1 MRTLFFVDDLP
12 TTVGQQY
19 TFDNEDALHAI
30 RVLRTGPGEIF
41 WLSDG
46 KGRFA
51 TVKALEVAKKSMQCE
66 VIESE
71 FQEPLDIEYTVI
83 QALPKGD
90 RLKACAQLLTEA
102 GADRLVFWS
111 SARSIGKADKT
122 LDKLD
127 VTVREASKQARRFR
141 IPEIVGPLTTAE
153 VIDEIAR
160 TDLAVLFHES
170 ATSKLSAITPPATPV
185 VKKALIIIGPEGGI
199 TDEELDAFTQS
210 GAEIALMGRPIF
222 RSAHAGIAGLAAL
235 QTLLKSW

>member
-12 TTVGQQY
+12 STVGQMY

-46 KGRFA
+46 KGSFS
-51 TVKALEVAKKSMQCE
+51 TVKAIDVSKKSMQCE
-66 VIESE
+66 VLEHE
-71 FQEPLDIEYTVI
+71 FQSPLEIEYTVI

-90 RLKACAQLLTEA
+90 RLKECAGLLTEA
-102 GADRLVFWS
+102 GADRIVFWS

-122 LDKLD
+122 LEKLD

-141 IPEIVGPLTTAE
+141 IPEIIGPLTTAQ

-160 TDLAVLFHES
+160 TDIAVLFHES
-170 ATSKLSAITPPATPV
+170 ATSKLSAISAST

-199 TDEELDAFTQS
+199 TDEELDAFTAS
-210 GAEIALMGRPIF
+210 GAKIALMGRPIF
-222 RSAHAGIAGLAAL
+222 RSAHAGIAGLAAV

>member
-12 TTVGQQY
+12 TTVGQMY
-19 TFDNEDALHAI
+19 TFNNEDALHAI

-46 KGRFA
+46 KGTYS
-51 TVKALEVAKKSMQCE
+51 TVKAVEVAKKSMQCE
-66 VIESE
+66 VIESQ
-71 FQEPLDIEYTVI
+71 FQEPLEIEYTVI

-90 RLKACAQLLTEA
+90 RLKSCAQLLTEA
-102 GADRLVFWS
+102 GADRIVFWS

-141 IPEIVGPLTTAE
+141 IPEIVGPLTTAQ

-160 TDLAVLFHES
+160 TDIAVLFHES
-170 ATSKLSAITPPATPV
+170 ATNKLSAITAPKVA
-185 VKKALIIIGPEGGI
+185 KALIIIGPEGGI
-199 TDEELDAFTQS
+199 TDEELEAFTSS
-210 GAEIALMGRPIF
+210 GAKIALMGRPIF
-222 RSAHAGIAGLAAL
+222 RSAHAGIAGLAAV

>member
-1 MRTLFFVDDLP
+1 MRTLFFVSDLP
-12 TTVGQQY
+12 TQVGATY
-19 TFDNEDALHAI
+19 TFDNDDALHAI

-46 KGRFA
+46 KGSFS
-51 TVKALEVAKKSMQCE
+51 TVKAVEVSKRSMQCE
-66 VIESE
+66 VIETE

-90 RLKACAQLLTEA
+90 RLKACAGLLTEA
-102 GADRLVFWS
+102 GVDRIVFWS

-141 IPEIVGPLTTAE
+141 IPEIIGPLSTAE

-170 ATSKLSAITPPATPV
+170 ATSKLSAITSQSP
-185 VKKALIIIGPEGGI
+185 KKALIIIGPEGGI
-199 TDEELDAFTQS
+199 TDEELDAFTSS
-210 GAEIALMGRPIF
+210 GAKIALMGRPIF
-222 RSAHAGIAGLAAL
+222 RSAHAGIAGIAAL

>member
-12 TTVGQQY
+12 TTVGQIY

-30 RVLRTGPGEIF
+30 RVLRTGVGEIF

-46 KGRFA
+46 KGRFS
-51 TVKALEVAKKSMQCE
+51 TVKAVEVAKKSMQCE
-66 VIESE
+66 VLESE

-90 RLKACAQLLTEA
+90 RLKECAGLLTEA
-102 GADRLVFWS
+102 GADRIVFWS

-141 IPEIVGPLTTAE
+141 IPEIVGPLTTAQ

-170 ATSKLSAITPPATPV
+170 ATSKLSAIAAPSA
-185 VKKALIIIGPEGGI
+185 KRALIIIGPEGGI
-199 TDEELDAFTQS
+199 TDEELDSFTSS
-210 GAEIALMGRPIF
+210 GARIALMGRPIF
-222 RSAHAGIAGLAAL
+222 RSAHAGIAGLAAV

>member
-12 TTVGQQY
+12 TTVGQIY

-46 KGRFA
+46 KGSFS
-51 TVKALEVAKKSMQCE
+51 TVKAVDVAKKSMQCE

-71 FQEPLDIEYTVI
+71 IQEPLEIEYTVI

-141 IPEIVGPLTTAE
+141 IPEIVGPLTTAQ

-160 TDLAVLFHES
+160 TDIAFLFHES
-170 ATSKLSAITPPATPV
+170 ATSKLSAITPPAAPA

-199 TDEELDAFTQS
+199 TDEELEAFTAS
-210 GAEIALMGRPIF
+210 GAKISLMGRPIF
-222 RSAHAGIAGLAAL
+222 RSAHAGIAGLAAV

>member
-12 TTVGQQY
+12 TTLGHMY
-19 TFDNEDALHAI
+19 TFNNEDALHAI
-30 RVLRTGPGEIF
+30 RVLRTGPGEVF

-46 KGRFA
+46 KGRYS
-51 TVKALEVAKKSMQCE
+51 TVKAIEVAKKSMQCE
-66 VIESE
+66 VIESQ

-102 GADRLVFWS
+102 GADRIVFWS

-127 VTVREASKQARRFR
+127 ITVREASKQARRFR
-141 IPEIVGPLTTAE
+141 IPEIIGPLTTTQ

-160 TDLAVLFHES
+160 TDMAVLFHES
-170 ATSKLSAITPPATPV
+170 ATSKLSAIAAPA

-199 TDEELDAFTQS
+199 TEEELEIFTAS
-210 GAEIALMGRPIF
+210 GAKIALMGRPIF
-222 RSAHAGIAGLAAL
+222 RSAHAGIAGLAAV

>member
-1 MRTLFFVDDLP
+1 MLTLFFVDDLP
-12 TTVGQQY
+12 TTVGQMY

-30 RVLRTGPGEIF
+30 RVLRTGPGEVF

-46 KGRFA
+46 KGSFS
-51 TVKALEVAKKSMQCE
+51 TVKAVDVAKKSMQCE

-71 FQEPLDIEYTVI
+71 FQDALEIEYTVI

-90 RLKACAQLLTEA
+90 RLKECAGLLTEA
-102 GADRLVFWS
+102 GADRIVFWS
-111 SARSIGKADKT
+111 SARSIGKADKI

-141 IPEIVGPLTTAE
+141 IPEIIGPLTTAQ

-160 TDLAVLFHES
+160 TDIAVLFHES
-170 ATSKLSAITPPATPV
+170 ATSKLSAIAAPKVA
-185 VKKALIIIGPEGGI
+185 KALIIIGPEGGI
-199 TDEELDAFTQS
+199 TDEELEAFTSS
-210 GAEIALMGRPIF
+210 GAKIALMGRPIF
-222 RSAHAGIAGLAAL
+222 RSAHAGIAGLAAV

>member
-1 MRTLFFVDDLP
+1 MCTLFFVPDLP
-12 TTVGQQY
+12 TVVGSRY

-46 KGRFA
+46 QGSYS
-51 TVKALEVAKKSMQCE
+51 TVKAIEVSKRSMECE
-66 VIESE
+66 VIETDY
-71 FQEPLDIEYTVI
+71 QEPLAIEYTVI

-90 RLKACAQLLTEA
+90 RLKECAALLTEA
-102 GADRLVFWS
+102 GADRIVFWN
-111 SARSIGKADKT
+111 SARSIGKADKN

-127 VTVREASKQARRFR
+127 VTIREASKQARRFR
-141 IPEIVGPLTTAE
+141 IPEIIGPLSTAE

-170 ATSKLSAITPPATPV
+170 ATSKLSSISASSP
-185 VKKALIIIGPEGGI
+185 KKALIIIGPEGGI
-199 TDEELDAFTQS
+199 TDEELSAFTSS
-210 GAEIALMGRPIF
+210 GAKIALMGRPIF

>member
-12 TTVGQQY
+12 TTVGQIY

-46 KGRFA
+46 KGSFS
-51 TVKALEVAKKSMQCE
+51 TVKAIDVAKKSMQCE
-66 VIESE
+66 VLESE
-71 FQEPLDIEYTVI
+71 FQEPLDIQYTVI

-102 GADRLVFWS
+102 GADRIVFWS
-111 SARSIGKADKT
+111 SSRSIGKADKT

-141 IPEIVGPLTTAE
+141 IPEIVGPLTTAQ

-160 TDLAVLFHES
+160 TDIAFLFNES
-170 ATSKLSAITPPATPV
+170 ATNKLSAIAAPA

-199 TDEELDAFTQS
+199 TDEELEAFTSS
-210 GAEIALMGRPIF
+210 GAKIALMGRPIF
-222 RSAHAGIAGLAAL
+222 RSAHAGIAGLAAV

>member
-1 MRTLFFVDDLP
+1 MRTLFFVPDLP
-12 TTVGQQY
+12 TVVGARY
-19 TFDNEDALHAI
+19 TFNNEDALHAI

-46 KGRFA
+46 KGTYS
-51 TVKALEVAKKSMQCE
+51 TVKAIEVSKRSMECE
-66 VIESE
+66 VIETD
-71 FQEPLDIEYTVI
+71 FQEPLAIEYTVI

-90 RLKACAQLLTEA
+90 RLKECAALLTEA
-102 GADRLVFWS
+102 GADRIIFWN

-127 VTVREASKQARRFR
+127 VTIREASKQARRFR
-141 IPEIVGPLTTAE
+141 IPEIIGPLSTTE

-170 ATSKLSAITPPATPV
+170 ATSKLSSISASSP
-185 VKKALIIIGPEGGI
+185 KKALIIIGPEGGI
-199 TDEELDAFTQS
+199 TDEELSTFTSS
-210 GAEIALMGRPIF
+210 GAKIALMGRPIF

>member
-12 TTVGQQY
+12 TTVGQIY
-19 TFDNEDALHAI
+19 IFDNEDALHAI
-30 RVLRTGPGEIF
+30 RVLRTGPGEVF

-46 KGRFA
+46 KGTFS
-51 TVKALEVAKKSMQCE
+51 TVKAVEVAKKSMQCE
-66 VIESE
+66 VLESE

-141 IPEIVGPLTTAE
+141 IPEIVGPLTTAQ

-160 TDLAVLFHES
+160 TDIAFLFHES
-170 ATSKLSAITPPATPV
+170 ATSKLSAITAPKVA
-185 VKKALIIIGPEGGI
+185 KALIIIGPEGGI
-199 TDEELDAFTQS
+199 TDEELEAFTSS
-210 GAEIALMGRPIF
+210 GAKIALMGRPIF
-222 RSAHAGIAGLAAL
+222 RSAHAGIAGLAAV

>member
-12 TTVGQQY
+12 TTVGQIY

-30 RVLRTGPGEIF
+30 RVLRTGPGEVF

-46 KGRFA
+46 KGSFS
-51 TVKALEVAKKSMQCE
+51 TVKAIEVAKKSMHCE
-66 VIESE
+66 VLESE

-141 IPEIVGPLTTAE
+141 IPEIVGPLTTAQ

-160 TDLAVLFHES
+160 TDIAFLFHES
-170 ATSKLSAITPPATPV
+170 ATSKLSAITAPKVA
-185 VKKALIIIGPEGGI
+185 KALIIIGPEGGI
-199 TDEELDAFTQS
+199 TDEELEAFTSS
-210 GAEIALMGRPIF
+210 GAKIALMGRPIF
-222 RSAHAGIAGLAAL
+222 RSAHAGIAGLAAV

>member
-12 TTVGQQY
+12 ITVGQIY

-30 RVLRTGPGEIF
+30 RVLRTGVGEIF

-46 KGRFA
+46 KGRFS
-51 TVKALEVAKKSMQCE
+51 TVKAVEVAKKSMQCE
-66 VIESE
+66 VLESE

-90 RLKACAQLLTEA
+90 RLKECAGLLTEA
-102 GADRLVFWS
+102 GADRIVFWS

-141 IPEIVGPLTTAE
+141 IPEIVGPLTTAQ

-170 ATSKLSAITPPATPV
+170 ATSKLSAISAPSA
-185 VKKALIIIGPEGGI
+185 KRALIIIGPEGGI
-199 TDEELDAFTQS
+199 TDEELDAFTSS
-210 GAEIALMGRPIF
+210 GARIALMGRPIF
-222 RSAHAGIAGLAAL
+222 RSAHAGIAGLAAV

>member
-12 TTVGQQY
+12 TTVGQIY

-30 RVLRTGPGEIF
+30 RVLRTGVGEIF

-46 KGRFA
+46 KGRFS
-51 TVKALEVAKKSMQCE
+51 TVKAVEVAKKSMQCE
-66 VIESE
+66 VLESE

-90 RLKACAQLLTEA
+90 RLKECAGLLTEA
-102 GADRLVFWS
+102 GADRIVFWS

-141 IPEIVGPLTTAE
+141 IPEIVGPLTTAQ

-170 ATSKLSAITPPATPV
+170 ATSKLSAIAAPSA
-185 VKKALIIIGPEGGI
+185 KRALIIIGPEGGI
-199 TDEELDAFTQS
+199 TDEELDAFTSS
-210 GAEIALMGRPIF
+210 GARIALMGRPIF
-222 RSAHAGIAGLAAL
+222 RSAHAGIAGLAAV

>member
-12 TTVGQQY
+12 TTVGQIY
-19 TFDNEDALHAI
+19 IFDNEDALHAI
-30 RVLRTGPGEIF
+30 RVLRTGPGEVF

-46 KGRFA
+46 KGSFS
-51 TVKALEVAKKSMQCE
+51 TVKAIEVAKKSMQCE
-66 VIESE
+66 VLESE

-141 IPEIVGPLTTAE
+141 IPEIVGPLTTAQ

-160 TDLAVLFHES
+160 TDIAFLFHES
-170 ATSKLSAITPPATPV
+170 ATSKLSAITAPKVA
-185 VKKALIIIGPEGGI
+185 KALIIIGPEGGI
-199 TDEELDAFTQS
+199 TDEELEAFTSS
-210 GAEIALMGRPIF
+210 GAKIALMGRPIF
-222 RSAHAGIAGLAAL
+222 RSAHAGIAGLAAV

>member
-12 TTVGQQY
+12 STVGQIY

-46 KGRFA
+46 RGSFS
-51 TVKALEVAKKSMQCE
+51 TVKAVDVAKKSMQCE

-71 FQEPLDIEYTVI
+71 FQEPLEIEYTVI

-102 GADRLVFWS
+102 GADRIVFWS

-141 IPEIVGPLTTAE
+141 IPEIIGPLTTAQ

-160 TDLAVLFHES
+160 TDIAVLFHES
-170 ATSKLSAITPPATPV
+170 ATSKLSAITAPKVA
-185 VKKALIIIGPEGGI
+185 KALIIIGPEGGI
-199 TDEELDAFTQS
+199 TDEELEAFTSS
-210 GAEIALMGRPIF
+210 GAKIALMGRPIF
-222 RSAHAGIAGLAAL
+222 RSAHAGIAGLAAV

>member
-12 TTVGQQY
+12 TTVGQIY

-30 RVLRTGPGEIF
+30 RVLRTGPGEVF

-46 KGRFA
+46 KGSFS
-51 TVKALEVAKKSMQCE
+51 TVKAIEVAKKSMQCE
-66 VIESE
+66 VLESE

-141 IPEIVGPLTTAE
+141 IPEIVGPLTTAQ

-160 TDLAVLFHES
+160 TDIAFLFHES
-170 ATSKLSAITPPATPV
+170 ATSKLSAITAPKVA
-185 VKKALIIIGPEGGI
+185 KALIIIGPEGGI
-199 TDEELDAFTQS
+199 TDEELEAFTSS
-210 GAEIALMGRPIF
+210 GAKIALMGRPIF
-222 RSAHAGIAGLAAL
+222 RSAHAGIAGLAAV

>member
-12 TTVGQQY
+12 TTVGQVY
-19 TFDNEDALHAI
+19 TFNNEDALHAI
-30 RVLRTGPGEIF
+30 RVLRTGPGEVL

-46 KGRFA
+46 KGRYS
-51 TVKALEVAKKSMQCE
+51 TVKAIEVAKKSMQCE

-71 FQEPLDIEYTVI
+71 FQEPLEIEYTVI

-90 RLKACAQLLTEA
+90 RLKECAQLLTEA
-102 GADRLVFWS
+102 GADRIVFWS

-141 IPEIVGPLTTAE
+141 IPQIIGPLTTAQ

-160 TDLAVLFHES
+160 TDIAVLFHES
-170 ATSKLSAITPPATPV
+170 ATSKLSAITTPP

-199 TDEELDAFTQS
+199 TDEELDAFTAS
-210 GAEIALMGRPIF
+210 GARIALMGRPIF
-222 RSAHAGIAGLAAL
+222 RSAHAGIAGLAAV

>member
-12 TTVGQQY
+12 TTVGQIY
-19 TFDNEDALHAI
+19 SFDNEDALHAI
-30 RVLRTGPGEIF
+30 RVLRTGPGEVF

-46 KGRFA
+46 KGSFS
-51 TVKALEVAKKSMQCE
+51 TVKAIEVAKKSMQCE
-66 VIESE
+66 VLESE

-141 IPEIVGPLTTAE
+141 IPEIVGPLTTAQ

-160 TDLAVLFHES
+160 TDIAFLFHES
-170 ATSKLSAITPPATPV
+170 ATSKLSAIAAPA

-199 TDEELDAFTQS
+199 TDEELEAFTSS
-210 GAEIALMGRPIF
+210 GAKIALMGRPIF
-222 RSAHAGIAGLAAL
+222 RSAHAGIAGLAAV

>member
-12 TTVGQQY
+12 TTVGQIY

-46 KGRFA
+46 KGSFS
-51 TVKALEVAKKSMQCE
+51 TVKAVEVAKKSMQCE

-71 FQEPLDIEYTVI
+71 FQESLDIEYTVI

-141 IPEIVGPLTTAE
+141 IPEIVGPLTTAQ

-160 TDLAVLFHES
+160 TDIAFLFHES
-170 ATSKLSAITPPATPV
+170 ATSKLSAITPPAAPA

-199 TDEELDAFTQS
+199 TDEELEAFTAS
-210 GAEIALMGRPIF
+210 GAKISLMGRPIF
-222 RSAHAGIAGLAAL
+222 RSAHAGIAGLAAV

>member
-1 MRTLFFVDDLP
+1 MRTLFFVDNLP
-12 TTVGQQY
+12 TTAGQIY

-30 RVLRTGPGEIF
+30 RVLRTGVGEIF

-46 KGRFA
+46 KGRFS
-51 TVKALEVAKKSMQCE
+51 TVKAVEVAKKSMQCE
-66 VIESE
+66 VLESE

-90 RLKACAQLLTEA
+90 RLKECAGLLTEA
-102 GADRLVFWS
+102 GADRIVFWS

-141 IPEIVGPLTTAE
+141 IPEIVGPLSTAQ

-160 TDLAVLFHES
+160 TDIAVLFHES
-170 ATSKLSAITPPATPV
+170 ATSKLSAISAPS
-185 VKKALIIIGPEGGI
+185 VKRALIIIGPEGGI
-199 TDEELDAFTQS
+199 TDDELDAFTSS
-210 GAEIALMGRPIF
+210 GARIALMGRPIF
-222 RSAHAGIAGLAAL
+222 RSAHAGIAGLAAV

>member
-12 TTVGQQY
+12 TTVGQIY

-46 KGRFA
+46 KGSFS
-51 TVKALEVAKKSMQCE
+51 TVKAIDVAKKSMQCE
-66 VIESE
+66 VLESE

-102 GADRLVFWS
+102 GADRIVFWS
-111 SARSIGKADKT
+111 SSRSIGKADKT

-141 IPEIVGPLTTAE
+141 IPEIVGPLTTAQ

-160 TDLAVLFHES
+160 TDIAFLFHES
-170 ATSKLSAITPPATPV
+170 ATNKLSAIAAPA

-199 TDEELDAFTQS
+199 TDEELEAFTSS
-210 GAEIALMGRPIF
+210 GAKIALMGRPIF
-222 RSAHAGIAGLAAL
+222 RSAHAGIAGLAAV

>member
-1 MRTLFFVDDLP
+1 MRTLFFVPDLP
-12 TTVGQQY
+12 TVVGSTY
-19 TFDNEDALHAI
+19 RFDNEDALHAI

-46 KGRFA
+46 KGTYS
-51 TVKALEVAKKSMQCE
+51 TVKAIEVSKRSMECE
-66 VIESE
+66 VIETD
-71 FQEPLDIEYTVI
+71 FQEPLAIEYTVI

-90 RLKACAQLLTEA
+90 RLKECAALLTEA
-102 GADRLVFWS
+102 GADRIVFWN

-122 LDKLD
+122 LEKLD
-127 VTVREASKQARRFR
+127 VTIREASKQARRFR
-141 IPEIVGPLTTAE
+141 IPEIIGPLSTAE

-170 ATSKLSAITPPATPV
+170 ATSKFSSISASSP
-185 VKKALIIIGPEGGI
+185 KKALIIIGPEGGI
-199 TDEELDAFTQS
+199 TDEELSAFTSS
-210 GAEIALMGRPIF
+210 GAKIALMGRPIF

>member
-12 TTVGQQY
+12 TKVGQIY

-46 KGRFA
+46 KGTFS
-51 TVKALEVAKKSMQCE
+51 TVKAIEVAKKSMQCE
-66 VIESE
+66 VLESE
-71 FQEPLDIEYTVI
+71 FQEPLEIEYTVV

-141 IPEIVGPLTTAE
+141 IPEIVGPLTTAQ

-160 TDLAVLFHES
+160 TDIAFLFHES
-170 ATSKLSAITPPATPV
+170 AISKLSAITPPAAPA
-185 VKKALIIIGPEGGI
+185 VKRALIIIGPEGGI
-199 TDEELDAFTQS
+199 TDEELDAFTAS
-210 GAEIALMGRPIF
+210 GAKISLMGRPVF
-222 RSAHAGIAGLAAL
+222 RSAHAGIAGLAAV

>member
-12 TTVGQQY
+12 TTVGQIY
-19 TFDNEDALHAI
+19 TFGNEDALHAI
-30 RVLRTGPGEIF
+30 RVLRTGPGEVF

-46 KGRFA
+46 KGSFS
-51 TVKALEVAKKSMQCE
+51 TVKAVEVAKKSMQCE
-66 VIESE
+66 VLESE

-141 IPEIVGPLTTAE
+141 IPEIVGPLTTAQ

-160 TDLAVLFHES
+160 TDIAFLFHES
-170 ATSKLSAITPPATPV
+170 ATSKLSAITAPKVA
-185 VKKALIIIGPEGGI
+185 KALIIIGPEGGI
-199 TDEELDAFTQS
+199 TDEELEAFTSS
-210 GAEIALMGRPIF
+210 GAKIALMGRPIF
-222 RSAHAGIAGLAAL
+222 RSAHAGIAGLAAV

>member
-12 TTVGQQY
+12 TTIGQMY
-19 TFDNEDALHAI
+19 TFNNEDALHAI
-30 RVLRTGPGEIF
+30 RVLRTGPGEVF

-46 KGRFA
+46 KGRYS
-51 TVKALEVAKKSMQCE
+51 TVKAVDVAKKSMQCE
-66 VIESE
+66 VIESQ
-71 FQEPLDIEYTVI
+71 FQEPLEIEYTVI

-102 GADRLVFWS
+102 GADRILFWS

-141 IPEIVGPLTTAE
+141 IPEIIGPLTTAQ

-160 TDLAVLFHES
+160 TDIAVLFHES
-170 ATSKLSAITPPATPV
+170 ATSKLSAIAAPA

-199 TDEELDAFTQS
+199 TDEELETFTAS
-210 GAEIALMGRPIF
+210 GAKIALMGRPIF
-222 RSAHAGIAGLAAL
+222 RSAHAGIAGLAAV

>member
-12 TTVGQQY
+12 TTVGQIY

-30 RVLRTGPGEIF
+30 RVLRTGVGEIF

-46 KGRFA
+46 KGRFS
-51 TVKALEVAKKSMQCE
+51 TVKAVEVAKKSMQCE
-66 VIESE
+66 VLESE

-90 RLKACAQLLTEA
+90 RLKECAGLLTEA
-102 GADRLVFWS
+102 GADRIVFWS

-141 IPEIVGPLTTAE
+141 IPEIVGPLTTAQ

-170 ATSKLSAITPPATPV
+170 ATSKLSAISAPSA
-185 VKKALIIIGPEGGI
+185 KRALIIIGPEGGI
-199 TDEELDAFTQS
+199 TDEELDAFTSS
-210 GAEIALMGRPIF
+210 GARIALMGRPIF
-222 RSAHAGIAGLAAL
+222 RSAHAGIAGLAAV

>member
-12 TTVGQQY
+12 TTVGQIY

-46 KGRFA
+46 KGSFS
-51 TVKALEVAKKSMQCE
+51 TVKAVDVAKKSMQCE
-66 VIESE
+66 VLESE
-71 FQEPLDIEYTVI
+71 FQEPLEIEYTVV

-141 IPEIVGPLTTAE
+141 IPEIVGPLTTAQ

-160 TDLAVLFHES
+160 TDIAFLFHES
-170 ATSKLSAITPPATPV
+170 AISKLSAITPPAAPA
-185 VKKALIIIGPEGGI
+185 VKRALIIIGPEGGI
-199 TDEELDAFTQS
+199 TDEELDAFTAS
-210 GAEIALMGRPIF
+210 GAKISLMGRPVF
-222 RSAHAGIAGLAAL
+222 RSAHAGIAGLAAV

>member
-1 MRTLFFVDDLP
+1 MRTLFFVDNLP
-12 TTVGQQY
+12 TTVGQIY

-30 RVLRTGPGEIF
+30 RVLRTGPRGVF
-41 WLSDG
+41 LLSDG
-46 KGRFA
+46 KGNFS
-51 TVKALEVAKKSMQCE
+51 TVKAIEVAKKAMQCE
-66 VIESE
+66 VLESE

-141 IPEIVGPLTTAE
+141 IPEIVGPLTTAQ

-160 TDLAVLFHES
+160 TDIAFLFHES
-170 ATSKLSAITPPATPV
+170 ATSKLSAITAPKVA
-185 VKKALIIIGPEGGI
+185 KALIIIGPEGGI
-199 TDEELDAFTQS
+199 TDEELEAFTSS
-210 GAEIALMGRPIF
+210 GAKIALMGRPIF
-222 RSAHAGIAGLAAL
+222 RSAHAGIAGLAAV

>member
-12 TTVGQQY
+12 TTVGQIY

-30 RVLRTGPGEIF
+30 RVLRTGPGEVF

-46 KGRFA
+46 KGSFS
-51 TVKALEVAKKSMQCE
+51 TVKAVEVAKKSMQCE
-66 VIESE
+66 VLESE

-141 IPEIVGPLTTAE
+141 IPEIVGPLTTAQ

-160 TDLAVLFHES
+160 TDIAFLFHES
-170 ATSKLSAITPPATPV
+170 ATSKLSAIAAPA

-199 TDEELDAFTQS
+199 TDEELEAFTSS
-210 GAEIALMGRPIF
+210 GAKIALMGRPIF
-222 RSAHAGIAGLAAL
+222 RSAHAGIAGLAAV

>member
-12 TTVGQQY
+12 TKVGQMY
-19 TFDNEDALHAI
+19 TFNNEDALHAI

-46 KGRFA
+46 KGSFS
-51 TVKALEVAKKSMQCE
+51 TVKAVDVSKKSMQCE

-71 FQEPLDIEYTVI
+71 FQEPLEIEYTVI

-90 RLKACAQLLTEA
+90 RLKECAGLLTEA
-102 GADRLVFWS
+102 GADRIVFWS

-141 IPEIVGPLTTAE
+141 IPQIIGPLTTAQ

-160 TDLAVLFHES
+160 TDIAILFHES
-170 ATSKLSAITPPATPV
+170 ATSKLSAITTPP

-199 TDEELDAFTQS
+199 TDEELDAFTAS
-210 GAEIALMGRPIF
+210 GAKIALMGRPIF
-222 RSAHAGIAGLAAL
+222 RSAHAGIAGLAAI

>member
-12 TTVGQQY
+12 TTVGQIY
-19 TFDNEDALHAI
+19 TFNNEDALHAI

-46 KGRFA
+46 KGSFS
-51 TVKALEVAKKSMQCE
+51 TVKAIEVAKKSMQCE
-66 VIESE
+66 VIASE
-71 FQEPLDIEYTVI
+71 FQEPLEIEYTVI

-90 RLKACAQLLTEA
+90 RLKTCAQLLTEA
-102 GADRLVFWS
+102 GADRIVFWS

-141 IPEIVGPLTTAE
+141 IPEIIGPLTTAQ

-170 ATSKLSAITPPATPV
+170 ATSKLSAISAPP

-199 TDEELDAFTQS
+199 TDEELDAFTAS
-210 GAEIALMGRPIF
+210 GAKIALMGRPIF
-222 RSAHAGIAGLAAL
+222 LSAHSGIAGLAAV

>member
-90 RLKACAQLLTEA
+90 RLKSCAQLLTEA

>member
-12 TTVGQQY
+12 TTVGQMY
-19 TFDNEDALHAI
+19 TFNNEDALHAI

-46 KGRFA
+46 KGA
-51 TVKALEVAKKSMQCE
+51 YSTVKAVEVAKKSMQCE
-66 VIESE
+66 VIESQ
-71 FQEPLDIEYTVI
+71 FQEPLEIEYTVI

-102 GADRLVFWS
+102 GADRIVFWS

-141 IPEIVGPLTTAE
+141 IPEIIGPLTTAQ

-160 TDLAVLFHES
+160 TDIAVLFHES
-170 ATSKLSAITPPATPV
+170 ATSKLSAITAPKVA
-185 VKKALIIIGPEGGI
+185 KALIIIGPEGGI
-199 TDEELDAFTQS
+199 TDEELEAFTSS
-210 GAEIALMGRPIF
+210 GAKIALMGRPIF
-222 RSAHAGIAGLAAL
+222 RSAHAGIAGLAAV

>member
-12 TTVGQQY
+12 TTVGQIY
-19 TFDNEDALHAI
+19 TFNNEDALHAI

-46 KGRFA
+46 KGNFS

-71 FQEPLDIEYTVI
+71 FQ
-83 QALPKGD
+83 A
-90 RLKACAQLLTEA
+90 A
-102 GADRLVFWS
+102 GADRIVFWS

-141 IPEIVGPLTTAE
+141 IPEIIGPLTTSQ

-160 TDLAVLFHES
+160 TDIAVLFHES
-170 ATSKLSAITPPATPV
+170 ATSKLSAISAPP

-199 TDEELDAFTQS
+199 TDEELDAFTAS
-210 GAEIALMGRPIF
+210 GAKIALMGRPIF
-222 RSAHAGIAGLAAL
+222 RSAHAGIAGLAAV

>member
-12 TTVGQQY
+12 TTVGQVY
-19 TFDNEDALHAI
+19 RFDNEDALHAI

-46 KGRFA
+46 KGTFS
-51 TVKALEVAKKSMQCE
+51 TVKAIDVAKKSMQCE
-66 VIESE
+66 VIESQ
-71 FQEPLDIEYTVI
+71 FQEPLEIEYTVI

-90 RLKACAQLLTEA
+90 RLKECAGLLTEA
-102 GADRLVFWS
+102 GADRIVFWS

-141 IPEIVGPLTTAE
+141 IPEIIGPLTTSQ

-160 TDLAVLFHES
+160 TDMAVLFHES
-170 ATSKLSAITPPATPV
+170 ATSKLSAMTAPAAPA
-185 VKKALIIIGPEGGI
+185 VKNALIIIGPEGGI
-199 TDEELDAFTQS
+199 TDEELDAFTAS
-210 GAEIALMGRPIF
+210 GAKIALMGRPIF
-222 RSAHAGIAGLAAL
+222 RSAHAGIAGLAAV

>member
-1 MRTLFFVDDLP
+1 MRTLFFVSDLP
-12 TTVGQQY
+12 TQVGATY

-46 KGRFA
+46 KGSFS
-51 TVKALEVAKKSMQCE
+51 TVKALEVGKRSMQCE
-66 VIESE
+66 VLESE

-90 RLKACAQLLTEA
+90 RLKECAGLLTEA
-102 GADRLVFWS
+102 GVDRIVFWS

-141 IPEIVGPLTTAE
+141 IPEIIGPLSTAQ

-160 TDLAVLFHES
+160 TDLAVVFHES
-170 ATSKLSAITPPATPV
+170 APSKLSAINANSP
-185 VKKALIIIGPEGGI
+185 KKALIIIGPEGGI
-199 TDEELDAFTQS
+199 TDEELDAFTSS
-210 GAEIALMGRPIF
+210 GASIALMGRPIF
-222 RSAHAGIAGLAAL
+222 RSAHAGIAGIAAL